1 MLVENILLQLTNV
14 VECAVLTRP
23 SAEGEQRVAY
33 IVPSGQFSPSEA
45 NAAIRQA
52 APEARVPDRYVLV
65 TRLPFD
71 AEGRLDE
78 ATLLRVPCIDDALAV
93 RAEQQLKARPEVQSV
108 ALFVEHTARP
118 TPLLHVSCLLDT
130 AASLPAAESQ
140 APPAPRPAGAC
151 EPALSAAAS
160 ADRPP
165 ALVRGDALRGS
176 HDAPTT
182 LPELLQRAAERF
194 DGPRITYVTEDGSTR
209 AQSFAELLT
218 AARRVCAGLQA
229 HGLVPGQAVVLQ
241 LTAPE
246 HTLLGFW
253 GCVLGGFVPVMSA
266 VPSSYQ
272 VPTSDLERLKHVYA
286 RFENP
291 PVLTS
296 TSLQSNVVT
305 WLTRS
310 GIDRAAVLAVEPLR
324 DSHAAYH
331 EPELNPDTTAF
342 YSLTSGSTGA
352 PKAIML
358 SHRNILSRAAG
369 TNQLCGYT
377 EQDRIL
383 NWLPFDHIGSISD
396 WHLRCVQ
403 LGCAMFYSSKEYVLG
418 EPLNWL
424 RLMDRFRITRSWAP
438 NFAYALLNDA
448 LNGAE
453 EAWDLSCIAG
463 LLTAGEAVSSRT
475 VHAFLERLAP
485 HGLSRRALQPAFG
498 MAELGSGVTYYLPS
512 EAEPI
517 RVEHVHRAHQGGAL
531 VPVSAA
537 DPDAVGFTS
546 LGPIVPGASMR
557 IVDDG
562 ERVLP
567 ELCVGRLQI
576 AGAPVCLGYYADPE
590 ANRRVF
596 VADGWFDTGDRGFIS
611 RAELY
616 LTGRDKETLIV
627 NGANYGSAEVEAC
640 AEEVDGV
647 RVSFTAAC
655 AVRPRG
661 ASDER
666 LAVFFSPTRTSE
678 RALLEILRGIQ
689 NSISRKTGVKPDFL
703 IPLEP
708 ESIPKTAIGKL
719 QRKAL
724 ARRFEAG
731 EFDARVREA
740 DLLLENENTVPDW
753 FLRPIW
759 RARDLGAS
767 AAQHRATRYWLV
779 GDGSGLCD
787 ELARQLTAHGATIVR
802 TQNAE
807 RLPEAPCRFTHIVDL
822 RDYAA
827 QEPATA
833 HTTSSAERRALE
845 LAELGERSAAAAINS
860 TQALEPIRLFVV
872 SSHSQYVT
880 DDADVIPARA
890 LVPALTKA
898 LSQEHVAIAARHIDV
913 PFVQD
918 DTQRKE
924 LAKQIAAELAAPDK
938 DDEVAYRE
946 GQRFTPAFERVP
958 WTAATRQPG
967 LERERL
973 YVIIG
978 GIGGIGVELG
988 KYLLDKWRA
997 KLLIVGR
1004 RPLPYAKD
1012 DSSHSAL
1019 GRWREL
1025 EARGDVTY
1033 AALDV
1038 SDTAALRRAV
1048 SERETAL
1055 GLSVAGFFHL
1065 AGVYHEGPVLG
1076 SSRRDLAMSFAPKL
1090 AGTQAVHDLAR
1101 ERPSAF
1107 VVCFSSLA
1115 SVWSGSGIGAYAAAN
1130 RLSDTVSRRERQRGL
1145 RSYSL
1150 NWSVWQGLGIGANS
1164 APEQVLRGKGFHPIP
1179 PLKGLW
1185 SLEAILAREPDQFL
1199 IGVDCASS
1207 SVSRRLQEG
1216 PEPIARL
1223 RGVLSLHAGAE
1234 HTPRVPKTRDL
1245 GVGDVFG
1252 NPVHVELVELD
1263 ASGANGAG
1271 ELDRDAIQRQ
1281 LRGPERVH
1289 APPEN
1294 PIQAELLEIWKRLL
1308 NVSEIGIDDSFFD
1321 LGGTSLLS
1329 VRLFSEVQRRLGA
1342 NLSPGVLLHTSSVRG
1357 LSALIEGESA
1367 APALDS
1373 LTALNRAAGSPA
1385 LFLLHDA
1392 EGQVEMYRE
1401 LAEKLSPHLTVYGLR
1416 PHQSPTHPALH
1427 TRIED
1432 MALHYVSR
1440 IRECQ
1445 PTGPYCVGGWSSA
1458 GPLAVEVANALSAQG
1473 QRVAFVALLDAGSD
1487 GRVRSLSRSANTHAG
1502 QALERRPVATQNE
1515 ALSAQLKAAIRQQA
1529 RHIGQR
1535 GLDYARVALLQRF
1548 LDHGQEI
1555 PWFLQHIPAK
1565 TVFEFALRK
1574 HRPTR
1579 FAGRLTLFRASTP
1592 LFVGEPARSPSR
1604 QLDYGWGSRAS
1615 SVRVVEV
1622 AGDHRGMLTTPHVA
1636 RLAQELRRRTLRAL
1650 AEGSPSRVDKE
1661 PPSASAW

>member
-1 MLVENILLQLTNV
+1 MPVENVLLQLPNV
-14 VECAVLTRP
+14 AECAVLTRP
-23 SAEGEQRVAY
+23 SAEGLRRVAY
-33 IVPSGQFSPSEA
+33 VVPSGSFSASDA
-45 NAAIRQA
+45 SAFIRRS
-52 APEARVPDRYVLV
+52 APEAPVPDRYVLV
-65 TRLPFD
+65 TRLPID
-71 AEGRLDE
+71 PQGRLDE
-78 ATLLRVPCIDDALAV
+78 AALLRVPCIDDALAA
-93 RAEQQLKARPEVQSV
+93 RAEQQLKARPEVQRV
-108 ALFVEHTARP
+108 ALFVEHGVRP
-118 TPLLHVSCLLDT
+118 VLPLHVSSLLDSG
-130 AASLPAAESQ
+130 ASRPAAESQ
-140 APPAPRPAGAC
+140 PARAPRSAETC
-151 EPALSAAAS
+151 EPARRAGHPA
-160 ADRPP
+160 
-165 ALVRGDALRGS
+165 ALVKGKALS
-176 HDAPTT
+176 EPPDAPTT

-194 DGPRITYVTEDGSTR
+194 DGRRITYVTDAGAAR
-209 AQSFAELLT
+209 GQSFAELLA
-218 AARRVCAGLQA
+218 AARRVSAGLQE
-229 HGLVPGQAVVLQ
+229 HGLAQGQAVVLQ

-266 VPSSYQ
+266 VPSSFD
-272 VPTSDLERLKHVYA
+272 VATSDLERLEHVCA
-286 RFENP
+286 RFQNP
-291 PVLTS
+291 AMLTS
-296 TSLQSNVVT
+296 AGLQPNLGA
-305 WLTRS
+305 WLTRR
-310 GIDRAAVLAVEPLR
+310 GIERAPVLAVESLR
-324 DSHAAYH
+324 DSRAVYH
-331 EPELNPDTTAF
+331 DAKPDPDATAF
-342 YSLTSGSTGA
+342 FSLTSGSTGA

-358 SHRNILSRAAG
+358 SHRNILARASG

-403 LGCAMFYSSKEYVLG
+403 LGCAMFYSSKEYVIG
-418 EPLNWL
+418 DPLNWL
-424 RLMDRFRITRSWAP
+424 RLMNRFRITRSWAP

-448 LNGAE
+448 LNGAHE
-453 EAWDLSCIAG
+453 VWDLSCIAG

-485 HGLSRRALQPAFG
+485 HGLSRCALQPAFG
-498 MAELGSGVTYYLPS
+498 MAELGSGVTYYSPS

-517 RVEHVHRAHQGGAL
+517 RVRHVHRAHLDGEL
-531 VPVSAA
+531 VSVAETDA
-537 DPDAVGFTS
+537 DAVGFTS

-562 ERVLP
+562 GRVLP

-596 VADGWFDTGDRGFIS
+596 VGDGWFDTGDRGFIS
-611 RAELY
+611 GGELY

-678 RALLEILRGIQ
+678 RELLAILRGVQ
-689 NSISRKTGVKPDFL
+689 NSISKKTGVKPDYL
-703 IPLEP
+703 VPLDP

-719 QRKAL
+719 QRKVL

-753 FLRPIW
+753 FLRPVW
-759 RARDLGAS
+759 RARQLAAPSSPCGAS
-767 AAQHRATRYWLV
+767 RYWLV
-779 GDGSGLCD
+779 GDGSGLC
-787 ELARQLTAHGATIVR
+787 EALARQLTAHGATVIR
-802 TQNAE
+802 TPNAAH
-807 RLPEAPCRFTHIVDL
+807 LPEESDRLTHVLDL

-827 QEPATA
+827 PEPGTSNAT
-833 HTTSSAERRALE
+833 SAAQRRALQF
-845 LAELGERSAAAAINS
+845 AELGDQLVAATGNS
-860 TQALEPIRLFVV
+860 TRDREPIRLFVV
-872 SSHSQYVT
+872 ASHSQSVT

-890 LVPALTKA
+890 MVPALAKA
-898 LSQEHVAIAARHIDV
+898 LSQEHPAIAARHLDV

-918 DTQRKE
+918 TDRTE
-924 LAKQIAAELAAPDK
+924 LAKQIALELGAHDK
-938 DDEVAYRE
+938 DDEVAYRA
-946 GQRFTPAFERVP
+946 GQRLTRAFERVS
-958 WTAATRQPG
+958 WTAATRRPG
-967 LERERL
+967 LEREQL

-988 KYLLDKWRA
+988 KYLLEKWRA
-997 KLLIVGR
+997 KLLVVGR
-1004 RPLPYAKD
+1004 RPLPDAKD
-1012 DSSHSAL
+1012 ASSHTAL
-1019 GRWREL
+1019 ARWREL

-1033 AALDV
+1033 SALDV
-1038 SDTAALRRAV
+1038 SDATALRRAV
-1048 SERETAL
+1048 RERETAL

-1065 AGVYHEGPVLG
+1065 AGMYQEGPLLG
-1076 SSRRDLAMSFAPKL
+1076 PSRRDLAMSFAPKL
-1090 AGTQAVHDLAR
+1090 AGTEAVHDLVR
-1101 ERPSAF
+1101 ECPSAF

-1115 SVWSGSGIGAYAAAN
+1115 SVWSGSGIGAHAAAN
-1130 RLSDTVSRRERQRGL
+1130 RLCDTVSRRERERGV

-1150 NWSVWQGLGIGANS
+1150 NWSVWKGLGIGAHS
-1164 APEQVLRGKGFHPIP
+1164 APEQVLRGKGFHAIP
-1179 PLKGLW
+1179 PLKGMW
-1185 SLEAILAREPDQFL
+1185 SLEAILAREPEQFL
-1199 IGVDCASS
+1199 IGVDCASPAVLRS
-1207 SVSRRLQEG
+1207 IQG
-1216 PEPIARL
+1216 APQPIAHL
-1223 RGVLSLHAGAE
+1223 HGALSLRSDGE
-1234 HTPRVPKTRDL
+1234 NTSRMPVVSPDL
-1245 GVGDVFG
+1245 GVTDAFG
-1252 NPVHVELVELD
+1252 NPVHVGLVDLD
-1263 ASGANGAG
+1263 TSGAHAPG
-1271 ELDRDAIQRQ
+1271 ELDRDAIRRQ
-1281 LRGPERVH
+1281 LRGPERAH

-1294 PIQAELLEIWKRLL
+1294 PTQSALLDIWKRLL

-1329 VRLFSEVQRRLGA
+1329 VRLFSEVQRQLGA

-1367 APALDS
+1367 AASLDS
-1373 LTALNRAAGSPA
+1373 LMALNRANGSPA

-1401 LAEKLSPHLTVYGLR
+1401 LAEQLTPHLAVFGLR
-1416 PHQSPTHPALH
+1416 PHQRPTHPALH

-1432 MALHYVSR
+1432 MVAHYASR

-1445 PTGPYCVGGWSSA
+1445 PVGPYCIGGWSSA

-1473 QRVAFVALLDAGSD
+1473 QRVAFVALLDAAPD
-1487 GRVRSLSRSANTHAG
+1487 GRVRSLLRSAKPPAERSS
-1502 QALERRPVATQNE
+1502 ERRPVPAREE
-1515 ALSAQLKAAIRQQA
+1515 ALSAQLKDAIRQQA

-1548 LDHGQEI
+1548 VDHDQEI

-1565 TVFEFALRK
+1565 TVLEFALRK

-1579 FAGRLTLFRASTP
+1579 FAGRLTLFRASM
-1592 LFVGEPARSPSR
+1592 PAEERARTPSR
-1604 QLDYGWGSRAS
+1604 QHDYGWSSRAS
-1615 SVRVVEV
+1615 SVRIVEV
-1622 AGDHRGMLTTPHVA
+1622 AGDHNGLLTAPHVA
-1636 RLAQELRRRTLRAL
+1636 RLAKEIRRRALCAL
-1650 AEGSPSRVDKE
+1650 AEGSTSRADKE
-1661 PPSASAW
+1661 PQSASAW